1 MGSTRKTA
9 VVTGVLFLVTEVA
22 AIGGLVLYGPVLHD
36 AGYVLGP
43 GADPRVFL
51 GALCEF
57 VLALAVIATG
67 VALYPVVR
75 RQNEGAA
82 LGYVCGRLLEAAVIV
97 VGIISVLSVVTLR
110 RESAGAPGGEAASL
124 VTAADTLVAIHD
136 WTFLL
141 GPNFVLGANTLVLAC
156 LMYRSRLV
164 PRPLA
169 VLGLI
174 GGTLICASATAV
186 LFGLYEQVS
195 AAGTLAALPVFAWE
209 VGLAIRLLAKGFTGA
224 RDPRA
229 EAPGSEGPRAG
240 GTAAEGSCE
249 PAQLPNTCEKWAA
262 SPETVGGHSLAPR

>member
-43 GADPRVFL
+43 GADTRVFL
-51 GALCEF
+51 GALCEL
-57 VLALAVIATG
+57 VLALAVIGTG
-67 VALYPVVR
+67 VALYPVVK

-110 RESAGAPGGEAASL
+110 RESAGAPGGDAASL
-124 VTAADTLVAIHD
+124 VTAADALVAIHD
-136 WTFLL
+136 RTFLL

-169 VLGLI
+169 ALGLI
-174 GGTLICASATAV
+174 GGALICASATAV

-195 AAGTLAALPVFAWE
+195 DAGTLAALPVFAWE
-209 VGLAIRLLAKGFTGA
+209 VGLAVRLLAKGFTG
-224 RDPRA
+224 P
-229 EAPGSEGPRAG
+229 G
-240 GTAAEGSCE
+240 GTATGGAAAGGAAGTTAEGSGE
-249 PAQLPNTCEKWAA
+249 PAQFPNTCEKWAA